1 MSSIPA
7 QPHTFVEVDHEIFST
22 AILHLLLIQEELL
35 SVTCESMCR
44 EYGLFTLFKSVA
56 RLTDRPDMTIAVVW
70 DVKLQSNKENE
81 QFSC

>member
-7 QPHTFVEVDHEIFST
+7 QPHTFVEVDREIFST
-22 AILHLLLIQEELL
+22 AILHLLLIQEGLL
-35 SVTCESMCR
+35 SVTSESMCR
-44 EYGLFTLFKSVA
+44 EYGLITWFKTVA
-56 RLTDRPDMTIAVVW
+56 RLTDHPVMTIAVVW